1 MRKLV
6 VLGGVAVAAS
16 VAATFAVAGGGHAV
30 SKPGLT
36 AAVSKT
42 EAASSVRYT
51 IHVRLT
57 RRGVPMTLHIRGR
70 AAADMV
76 SIAMRMSDLT
86 LDDGT
91 VVPGPSGAALLDGPF
106 LYERAPS
113 NLPVDG
119 PVQWQ
124 RLAVWTL
131 PARSPD
137 LAAIRSMSPSPLLR
151 VLHTAHTGRA
161 RGSSRVF
168 HGSIPYDERAVR
180 RLARLIGNLEFRHL
194 RVSAILGRDERV
206 HRIVLTGRTADG
218 MTTLSLR
225 ARLFGFGKPVHV
237 TPPKPGTFV
246 DEQLAQIPA

>member
-30 SKPGLT
+30 PKRGLT

-57 RRGVPMTLHIRGR
+57 RQGKPMALRIRGK
-70 AAADMV
+70 AAEQTLSV
-76 SIAMRMSDLT
+76 AMRMSDLT

-91 VVPGPSGAALLDGPF
+91 VVPGPTGAALLDGPF

-113 NLPVDG
+113 NVSVDG
-119 PVQWQ
+119 PVKWQ

-131 PARSPD
+131 RAGSPD
-137 LAAIRSMSPSPLLR
+137 LAAIRSMSPAPLLR
-151 VLHTAHTGRA
+151 VLRAAHTGQASRGGPVF
-161 RGSSRVF
+161 RGS
-168 HGSIPYDERAVR
+168 IDYDDRAVR
-180 RLARLIGNLEFRHL
+180 RLARLIGDLEFRHL
-194 RVSAILGRDERV
+194 RVAAVLGGDEGV
-206 HRIVLTGRTADG
+206 HRLVLTRRTADG

-246 DEQLAQIPA
+246 DRQLAQIPA